1 MAAGVESMCGA
12 SYFVSDAHIS
22 PFCGTNVV
30 GLLKGGS
37 FARCAF
43 DSTYGVGYNIDIL
56 HILLM

>member
-30 GLLKGGS
+30 GLLKGGG

-43 DSTYGVGYNIDIL
+43 DTTYGVGCNIDIQ